1 MKHQINFLE
10 ELLLQHFKNEPFHNF
25 FLLYNRNPLEGGFGG
40 TCSDKSLSFLEAAR
54 SFGFDAYLHTAYI
67 GGKEIHRLIRIL
79 VEGRNFFAD
88 VGNGWPSI
96 KLFPADESIEFE
108 CFGMKYRTEITYN
121 KVLVFLNRNG
131 KEILQL
137 EIDPKPRNE
146 SDILNSISKRFSSG
160 INYPFNSEVRFS
172 LVVNEAFLFLRG
184 DVLEIY
190 RDDGFLCIINVDKC
204 KVSNFISENFN
215 YDTTELFDYLENK
228 F

>member
-40 TCSDKSLSFLEAAR
+40 TCSDKSLSFLETAR

-67 GGKEIHRLIRIL
+67 GGKEIHRLIRVL
-79 VEGRNFFAD
+79 VEGRTFFAD

-108 CFGMKYRTEITYN
+108 CFGMKYRTEIAYN
-121 KVLVFLNRNG
+121 RVLIFLTRNG

-146 SDILNSISKRFSSG
+146 SDILTSISNRFSSG
-160 INYPFNSEVRFS
+160 IKYPFHSEVRFS
-172 LVVNEAFLFLRG
+172 LVVNDVFLFIRG
-184 DVLEIY
+184 DKLEIY
-190 RDDGFLCIINVDKC
+190 SDYGFSFETGVNKANLSNV
-204 KVSNFISENFN
+204 ISENFN
-215 YDTTELFDYLENK
+215 YDTSKLFDYLEDGH
-228 F
+228 